1 MRSKADYSIIYIGF
15 RWIII
20 TMTIWSSWNLGEH
33 FKLYPLYLNDKW
45 KKIIT
50 TDCFLCTQSHF
61 SNCVVNV
68 LIPMLL
74 LSLLNLA
81 IYQVLFF
88 QVCHISGT
96 FLSTL
101 PYIRYFFSTL
111 PYIRYFF
118 FQLCQF
124 WFILSS
130 SPWPTRPLHRPC
142 FWSVQSDRSDFLR
155 RLYFSSC
162 LISPP
167 PNRLWSSRILI
178 KLTYIDELIWV
189 LVVWLVKDISTSLNH
204 LKPSDEYS
212 EIGYFELNKIF

>member
-1 MRSKADYSIIYIGF
+1 MINEKRLSQQTASYA
-15 RWIII
+15 
-20 TMTIWSSWNLGEH
+20 
-33 FKLYPLYLNDKW
+33 
-45 KKIIT
+45 
-50 TDCFLCTQSHF
+50 SHF

-88 QVCHISGT
+88 QLCHIWGT
-96 FLSTL
+96 
-101 PYIRYFFSTL
+101 
-111 PYIRYFF
+111 F
-118 FQLCQF
+118 FQLCHISRTFFNLPIYQVLF
-124 WFILSS
+124 STLLIFIHLGFI
-130 SPWPTRPLHRPC
+130 TLACPLHRPC

-167 PNRLWSSRILI
+167 PNRIWSSRMLI

-212 EIGYFELNKIF
+212 EIGYFELNKTI